1 MKNKMPEYDHGLSGH
16 LDPWTGDKN
25 PLLDE
30 VRKDEEFGEF
40 GKSSSLTA
48 RFEETTFTP
57 EDGVDLIL
65 NFLAWELPITARY
78 IDAGMV
84 REWIAKTYNV

>member
-1 MKNKMPEYDHGLSGH
+1 MKNKMPEYDQ
-16 LDPWTGDKN
+16 WTGETN
-25 PLLDE
+25 PLLDA
-30 VRKDEEFGEF
+30 VRQKEKELEEELGKF

-65 NFLAWELPITARY
+65 NFLSEELPITARY